1 MESHPQDDLIRT
13 VALASFSYEFEG
25 VDEQVANRA
34 TVARQKAGGVESGRA
49 VGDPGQV
56 RNDLTDHGRTVRRN

>member
-34 TVARQKAGGVESGRA
+34 WELAVDHATRQGIRPGEA
-49 VGDPGQV
+49 VFQIDWSDGP
-56 RNDLTDHGRTVRRN
+56 